1 MKGMTSVVMVI
12 ALGLGGIGCA
22 WADDSAEVE
31 ALKAQL
37 ADFQKETAQQMAAM
51 QSKIDQL
58 GAAAKA
64 PAIAIGG
71 NAPASSPLSAHVGG
85 ADVTLYGFVDVSG
98 DSTNDGRDHLNQ
110 FSSNQSYLGVRGGKD
125 LGSSGLRAIFQIET
139 LAAITSTPTET
150 SSLGSRNS
158 YLGLKGDWGK
168 LMIGKYDTPYKR
180 STAMMDPFSGSVGD
194 YNSVMGNTAGES
206 RPEFDFRMPHS
217 IFYDSPVWNGF
228 SLYALVSP
236 GQKLNNLPAAS
247 NYAFPQG
254 EKVCSGSTPGASG
267 DLPNGNVCNDGS
279 FKTATSIALNY
290 QEGPWFSVIS
300 YERHNSVDRTSDHFG
315 IVADESAA
323 KIGLSYHFDGNQ
335 LSGIY
340 EKFFRGG
347 TIAPIYNERT
357 RDGYYIS
364 DVQDLGHQTDF
375 MLAWAH
381 AGQTPGSPHF
391 GDMDDRVNM
400 TSLGLKYH
408 YDAQTAV
415 YLVAAL
421 LTEGAGAHYAL
432 GAGGHGIPIA
442 SPRSNTGGNFPGQ
455 RLDAIS
461 VGLQYA
467 F

>member
-1 MKGMTSVVMVI
+1 MKVMTGVVTAV
-12 ALGLGGIGCA
+12 ALGLGTSASA
-22 WADDSAEVE
+22 WADDSAAVE

-37 ADFQKETAQQMAAM
+37 AAFQKETAIQMAAM
-51 QSKIDQL
+51 QNKIDQMSS
-58 GAAAKA
+58 AASVSSKETSST
-64 PAIAIGG
+64 P
-71 NAPASSPLSAHVGG
+71 PEQSPLSTRIAG

-110 FSSNQSYLGVRGGKD
+110 FSSNQSYLGVRGGKE
-125 LGSSGLRAIFQIET
+125 LGSGGLKAIFQIET
-139 LAAITSTPTET
+139 LVDVSASPSDS

-158 YLGLKGDWGK
+158 FVGLQGDWGK

-180 STAMMDPFSGSVGD
+180 ATAMMDPFSGSVGD

-228 SLYALVSP
+228 SVYALVSP
-236 GQKLNNLPAAS
+236 GQKLNNLPDAS

-254 EKVCSGSTPGASG
+254 EKICSGSTPGSSG
-267 DLPNGNVCNDGS
+267 STPNGNVCNDGA
-279 FKTATSIALNY
+279 FKTAASIALNY
-290 QEGPWFSVIS
+290 QAGPWFSVIS

-323 KIGLSYHFDGNQ
+323 KVGLSYHFDGNQ

-347 TIAPIYNERT
+347 TIAPIFNERT
-357 RDGYYIS
+357 RDGYYVS
-364 DVQDLGHQTDF
+364 DVQDLGHRTDF
-375 MLAWAH
+375 MFAWAH
-381 AGQTPGSPHF
+381 AGQTSGSPHF

-408 YDAQTAV
+408 YDAQTALYV
-415 YLVAAL
+415 VAAL
-421 LTEGAGAHYAL
+421 LTEGAGAHYSL
-432 GAGGHGIPIA
+432 GAGGHGIPVA
-442 SPRSNTGGNFPGQ
+442 SPRSDTGGNFPGQ

>member
-1 MKGMTSVVMVI
+1 MKVVTGVVTAV
-12 ALGLGGIGCA
+12 ALGLGTSGSV
-22 WADDSAEVE
+22 WADDSTAVE

-37 ADFQKETAQQMAAM
+37 AAFQKQTAEQMAAM
-51 QSKIDQL
+51 QNKIDQMSS
-58 GAAAKA
+58 AAS
-64 PAIAIGG
+64 
-71 NAPASSPLSAHVGG
+71 ASSKGPSSTPPEQSPLSTRIAG

-110 FSSNQSYLGVRGGKD
+110 FSSNQSYLGVRGGKE
-125 LGSSGLRAIFQIET
+125 LGSGGLKAIFQIET
-139 LAAITSTPTET
+139 LVDVSGTPTDS

-158 YLGLKGDWGK
+158 FIGLQGDWGK

-180 STAMMDPFSGSVGD
+180 ATAMMDPLSGSVGD

-217 IFYDSPVWNGF
+217 IFYDSPVWHGF
-228 SLYALVSP
+228 SVYALVSP
-236 GQKLNNLPAAS
+236 GQKLNNLPDAS

-254 EKVCSGSTPGASG
+254 ESVCSGSTPGSSG
-267 DLPNGNVCNDGS
+267 STPNGNVCNDGA

-290 QEGPWFSVIS
+290 QAGPWFSVVS

-323 KIGLSYHFDGNQ
+323 KVGLSYHFDGNQ

-347 TIAPIYNERT
+347 TIAPNFNERT
-357 RDGYYIS
+357 RDGYYVS

-375 MLAWAH
+375 MFAWAH

-408 YDAQTAV
+408 YDAQTALYV
-415 YLVAAL
+415 VAAL
-421 LTEGAGAHYAL
+421 LTEGAGAHYSL
-432 GAGGHGIPIA
+432 GAGGHGIPVA
-442 SPRSNTGGNFPGQ
+442 SPRSDTGGNFPGQ